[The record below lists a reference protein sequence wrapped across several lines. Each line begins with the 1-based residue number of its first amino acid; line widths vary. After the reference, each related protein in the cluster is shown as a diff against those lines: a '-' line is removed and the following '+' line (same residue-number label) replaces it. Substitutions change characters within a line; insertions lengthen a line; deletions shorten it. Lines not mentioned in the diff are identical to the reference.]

1 MRRVAAEPVV
11 VPSSSRVVGY
21 PASIQALIPP
31 FITIARAPARP
42 RASMTTASDPLASTA
57 PSAVTKTSFRDK
69 SHPARAKRSS
79 TRASRVDASASI
91 PSIST
96 RTIFDPGTR
105 GPMVPSPSVAPTR
118 ASIATCIRCVVT
130 FSSTASASI
139 SLVKLEHHDADDADV
154 EDGSLDSANPFSR
167 GSIAPVAPCRSRA
180 RVTRRE
186 PIAFIL
192 NHLHRRVACMHPSV
206 RRHHHR

>member
-1 MRRVAAEPVV
+1 MRRAPPN
-11 VPSSSRVVGY
+11 PSSSRRRR
-21 PASIQALIPP
+21 ASGISRVDPSPHPTFHHHRAS
-31 FITIARAPARP
+31 ARASEGFDDDRVRP
-42 RASMTTASDPLASTA
+42 TRVHG
-57 PSAVTKTSFRDK
+57 AVRGDQDELRDK
-69 SHPARAKRSS
+69 SHPRAAKRSS

-91 PSIST
+91 PSTST

-118 ASIATCIRCVVT
+118 ASIATCMRCVVT